1 MTEPERVPAYP
12 TTGHH
17 GLRAIGRLAMRI
29 SGWRFDGALPEL
41 PKFVLIVAP
50 HTSNWDFMVGV
61 AAKFALELEV
71 HWFGKESLFRGPLGV
86 VLRIIGGRP
95 VKRDTSEGVV
105 AEVAAMFAA
114 EERFILALAPEGTRK
129 RVESWRT
136 GFYHIARAA
145 GVPIVPVAFD
155 WSRKE
160 IVIRAPFVPT
170 GDVARDMAAL
180 RAPYR
185 PEMARDP
192 RNFVAAQGSG

>member
-1 MTEPERVPAYP
+1 MSDAALAPVYP

-17 GLRAIGRLAMRI
+17 RLRAIGRLAMRLI
-29 SGWRFDGALPEL
+29 GWRFAGDLPAL

-50 HTSNWDFMVGV
+50 HTSNWDFIIGV

-71 HWFGKESLFRGPLGV
+71 HWFGKDSLFRGPLGAV
-86 VLRIIGGRP
+86 MRIIGGRP
-95 VKRDTSEGVV
+95 VKRETSEGVV
-105 AEVAAMFAA
+105 AEVAAMFNA

-155 WSRKE
+155 WSRRQ
-160 IVIRAPFVPT
+160 IIINRPFEPT
-170 GDVARDMAAL
+170 GDTERDMASL
-180 RAPYR
+180 RSMYR
-185 PEMARDP
+185 PEMAYEP
-192 RNFVAAQGSG
+192 RNFIAG